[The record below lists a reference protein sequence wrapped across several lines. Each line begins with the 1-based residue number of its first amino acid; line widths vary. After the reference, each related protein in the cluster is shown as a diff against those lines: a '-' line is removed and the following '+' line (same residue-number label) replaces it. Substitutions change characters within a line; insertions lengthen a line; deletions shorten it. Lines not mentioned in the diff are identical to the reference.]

1 MFKYGIKS
9 LLISEKKFEAK
20 NPHRFEKRQNRKTV
34 FAWKQRLMS
43 FPLSTNWRMKLVADF
58 TNILRR

>member
-20 NPHRFEKRQNRKTV
+20 NPHRFEKRQTE
-34 FAWKQRLMS
+34 
-43 FPLSTNWRMKLVADF
+43 KLC
-58 TNILRR
+58 LRGSKD